1 MRLATLVFSIALRMN
16 MTKVTGATMNIAFRF
31 ALSLF
36 VIIFFAGLSFAATA
50 GDEVDLAEF
59 ACHPEAF
66 AGRNIEV
73 KANVIAINADGKS
86 VELFDSQTRTR
97 IDVRLTQLRKAD
109 RLALLHSDLRR
120 VSVSGRA
127 SVVSGRLTIDAQS
140 IQPAPLKDEARVVS
154 ADEDESTQIAVVPI
168 AIYE

>member
-1 MRLATLVFSIALRMN
+1 MSLATFVFSTTLRTD
-16 MTKVTGATMNIAFRF
+16 MTKVTGATMNTAFRF
-31 ALSLF
+31 TLSLF
-36 VIIFFAGLSFAATA
+36 AIILFAGLTFAATA

-127 SVVSGRLTIDAQS
+127 SIVSGRLTIDAQR
-140 IQPAPLKDEARVVS
+140 IQPAPLNNEARVVP
-154 ADEDESTQIAVVPI
+154 AEEDESTQIAVVPI
-168 AIYE
+168 AVYE

>member
-1 MRLATLVFSIALRMN
+1 MN
-16 MTKVTGATMNIAFRF
+16 TAFRF
-31 ALSLF
+31 TLSLF
-36 VIIFFAGLSFAATA
+36 IIIFFAGLTFAATA
-50 GDEVDLAEF
+50 GDKVDLAEF

-73 KANVIAINADGKS
+73 RANVIAINADGKS

-109 RLALLHSDLRR
+109 RLALLQSNLRG
-120 VSVSGRA
+120 VLVSGRA
-127 SVVSGRLTIDAQS
+127 SVVSGRLTIDAQI
-140 IQPAPLKDEARVVS
+140 IQPAPLNNEARVLA
-154 ADEDESTQIAVVPI
+154 ADEDESPQIAVVPI

>member
-1 MRLATLVFSIALRMN
+1 MHIVFR
-16 MTKVTGATMNIAFRF
+16 VT
-31 ALSLF
+31 LSLSI
-36 VIIFFAGLSFAATA
+36 VIFFAGLTCAATA

-73 KANVIAINADGKS
+73 KANLIAISADGQS

-127 SVVSGRLTIDAQS
+127 SVVSGRLTIDAQN
-140 IQPAPLKDEARVVS
+140 IQPAPSHDEARVLS
-154 ADEDESTQIAVVPI
+154 SDEAESPQSAVVPI